1 MQHTAMNSRMT
12 VQTIQSALPIVLPCM
27 RNRDLVKRI
36 FANGEQLADLDYLV
50 SILSSL
56 IPAVISTWYEHRQNE
71 SAETVYAHV
80 AKCTGLI
87 ATALNS

>member
-1 MQHTAMNSRMT
+1 M
-12 VQTIQSALPIVLPCM
+12 
-27 RNRDLVKRI
+27 
-36 FANGEQLADLDYLV
+36 ADLDYLV